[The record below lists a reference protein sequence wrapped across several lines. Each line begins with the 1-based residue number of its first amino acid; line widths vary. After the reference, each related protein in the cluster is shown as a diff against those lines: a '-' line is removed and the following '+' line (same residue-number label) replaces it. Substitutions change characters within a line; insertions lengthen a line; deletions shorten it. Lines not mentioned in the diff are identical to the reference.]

1 VKAVWSASV
10 RYAEIDGQN
19 VVFNAHYLTYCD
31 EAMSKFCDDVGL
43 ARFSADVQLVTSTL
57 TWKSAARWNDTV
69 EVDVTCPRVGR
80 TSFVLDFVVR
90 VGERVC
96 CEVSTTYVHIDA
108 DGRPE
113 AVSPEARDQLTSGN
127 SRSPAAC

>member
-1 VKAVWSASV
+1 MRAVWTASV
-10 RYAEIDGQN
+10 RYAEVDGQD

-31 EAMSKFCDDVGL
+31 EAMSKYCHDVGL
-43 ARFSADVQLVTSTL
+43 GPFSADVQLVASNL
-57 TWKSAARWNDTV
+57 VWSSAARWGDTV
-69 EVDVTCPRVGR
+69 AVDVTCPRVGT

-96 CEVSTTYVHIDA
+96 CQVSTTYVHIDQ
-108 DGRPE
+108 DGRPRP
-113 AVSPEARDQLTSGN
+113 VSDEARAQLTSGN

>member
-1 VKAVWSASV
+1 MRTVWSASV

-31 EAMSKFCDDVGL
+31 EAMSKYCKDVGL
-43 ARFSADVQLVTSTL
+43 GPFSADVQLVTSTL
-57 TWKSAARWNDTV
+57 TWKAAARWGDTV
-69 EVDVTCPRVGR
+69 EVDVTCPRVGT

-108 DGRPE
+108 GGRPKT
-113 AVSPEARDQLTSGN
+113 VSPQARTQLTSGN